1 MTARA
6 KERLNILDDV
16 ILFLIG
22 KLGKHGKREDL
33 AACPFAFGKIALFIA
48 QMAEA
53 GLKVE
58 GKRIINF
65 RAYPTFSKEGT
76 KRVAFPSWNSDCVLV
91 EDMGPVRRPTW

>member
-22 KLGKHGKREDL
+22 KFRKHRKGEDL
-33 AACPFAFGKIALFIA
+33 AACPFAFGKITLFIA
-48 QMAEA
+48 QIAEA

-58 GKRIINF
+58 RKRIVNLSTNPSL
-65 RAYPTFSKEGT
+65 REKRSEGI
-76 KRVAFPSWNSDCVLV
+76 AFP
-91 EDMGPVRRPTW
+91 G